1 MHAAGERYDGEWRE
15 GLEDGIGVFT
25 WQDGSTYEG
34 FWSQVGAAACMWPPF
49 ADSRQARHAAESCQH
64 F

>member
-1 MHAAGERYDGEWRE
+1 VCVDGGTLYGVSAAGERYDGEWRE

-34 FWSQVGAAACMWPPF
+34 FWVQVGLG
-49 ADSRQARHAAESCQH
+49 
-64 F
+64 